1 MKNLDPMARGG
12 VRRYL
17 DTVTPIEYKPDIGEV
32 NLLDVSFTGLCD
44 LYGSDKGTIK
54 HRYTEVYERI
64 LDELVASRR
73 LPRQQ
78 CPLSV
83 AEVGIACGASLRA
96 LANYL
101 PAATVVGYDIRSEC
115 ATLCADLRNVKV
127 VIGDPQLMAPP
138 EKLFDIF
145 IDDASHISEQIVRTF
160 ENCWDWIAPGGFYVI
175 EDLRCTYN
183 PGYTEQFR
191 QHFDPMAVN
200 DRQRILEMM
209 DIIMRLV
216 DARNSVCEFRYHP
229 QMLVIRKFSEA

>member
-1 MKNLDPMARGG
+1 
-12 VRRYL
+12 
-17 DTVTPIEYKPDIGEV
+17 
-32 NLLDVSFTGLCD
+32 
-44 LYGSDKGTIK
+44 
-54 HRYTEVYERI
+54 
-64 LDELVASRR
+64 
-73 LPRQQ
+73 
-78 CPLSV
+78 
-83 AEVGIACGASLRA
+83 VGIACGASLRA